1 MKYHVKLM
9 DSTHPIISSTHID
22 VVLDCKDL
30 EELKTRFLRRFGNVI
45 GTNKQ
50 ERQRLLVKQ
59 IVYTSNSVESL
70 VERVNDETRWKLSVT
85 EVE

>member
-9 DSTHPIISSTHID
+9 DCTHPIISSTHID

-50 ERQRLLVKQ
+50 ERQRRLVKQ
-59 IVYTSNSVESL
+59 IVYTSDDVKLL